1 MATSYIWNYSDP
13 YEYMTKVARHEM
25 PPLIITVAISGA
37 GGKEVN
43 PNFPEQPDEQAQQ
56 TYEAYKAGASIV
68 HVHARDETGA
78 ESTADPARYREVNKK
93 IRQLCPDIII
103 ANSTG
108 IGPDVSL
115 DDALGVLDADA
126 EMCSLNM
133 GAFCVR
139 LLQKARKPP
148 LTGRPKDVL
157 REWIFPY
164 TFSFHEKAAKL
175 CLERNIKPELEIY
188 NPSMFEAVQNVIRG
202 DLLKKPYWMQ
212 LIIAPMQGG
221 IATPKQVI
229 TMIDY
234 LPPGSMYSVIA
245 VGPFQLPL
253 TTLSILLGGHVRVGL
268 EDNIYYKKGELA
280 KSNAQLVER
289 TVRIAK
295 ELGREIATPA
305 QTREM
310 LGLSATPKRWD

>member
-1 MATSYIWNYSDP
+1 MAPSHIWNYSDP
-13 YEYMTKVARHEM
+13 YEYMSKIAKHEM

-37 GGKEVN
+37 GGKEMN

-78 ESTADPARYREVNKK
+78 EATADPDRYREINKK
-93 IRQLCPDIII
+93 IRDLCPDIVI

-108 IGPDVSL
+108 IGPDVTL
-115 DDALGVLDADA
+115 DDALGVLDADP

-139 LLQKARKPP
+139 VLQKARKPP
-148 LTGRPKDVL
+148 LTGRPTEVL

-164 TFSFHEKAAKL
+164 TFSWHESAAKL

-188 NPSMFEAVQNVIRG
+188 NPSMFEAIQNLIRK
-202 DLLKKPYWMQ
+202 DLLKKPYWSQ

-229 TMIDY
+229 TMIEY
-234 LPPGSMYSVIA
+234 LAPGSMYSIIA
-245 VGPFQLPL
+245 VGAFQLPL

-268 EDNIYYKKGELA
+268 EDNLYYRKGELA

-289 TVRIAK
+289 TVRIARD
-295 ELGREIATPA
+295 LGREIATPA

-310 LGLSATPKRWD
+310 LGLSATPKRWE